1 MSSPS
6 VKSALEHIC
15 DVLEDPVYPL
25 IFAQAGIQFIKDLWV
40 FNIVELKDIKV
51 VSSELSGKKAT
62 YSLSLVQYG
71 KLQRLLE
78 WFDLQGPYDDELWF
92 KITKEDLK
100 KTYFKPKSTGVTNK
114 PMSYVSNDI
123 LAGVR
128 RNLTDYP
135 KLREDKMWL
144 SYNRTVLALAA
155 SQNLSEVF
163 DVNYVPSADKAPEFK
178 RKNVSVYTMFIYSLT
193 TAKAKVAC

>member
-1 MSSPS
+1 MSSFP

-25 IFAQAGIQFIKDLWV
+25 IFAQAGIQYIKDLWV
-40 FNIVELKDIKV
+40 FNFVELKDIKV

-62 YSLSLVQYG
+62 YSLSLVHYG
-71 KLQRLLE
+71 KLQKLLE

-144 SYNRTVLALAA
+144 SFNRTVLALAA

-163 DVNYVPSADKAPEFK
+163 DINYVPSEEEAHEFK
-178 RKNVSVYTMFIYSLT
+178 KKNVYLFTVCSFIL
-193 TAKAKVAC
+193 